1 MINDYVQIEDGAII
15 NLGLEIDLFV
25 DKTFNQSQVINNAI
39 RNTINYFNINNFSMG
54 QDIYLSDLIESIN
67 NVPGVLNVVNFRI
80 NNIVGGD
87 YSNNVSQ
94 QEKIDVDDSNTPVIY
109 GLNLS
114 DYTIFASPDSMFEIK
129 YPNKDIKIR
138 VKTN

>member
-1 MINDYVQIEDGAII
+1 
-15 NLGLEIDLFV
+15 
-25 DKTFNQSQVINNAI
+25 
-39 RNTINYFNINNFSMG
+39 MG